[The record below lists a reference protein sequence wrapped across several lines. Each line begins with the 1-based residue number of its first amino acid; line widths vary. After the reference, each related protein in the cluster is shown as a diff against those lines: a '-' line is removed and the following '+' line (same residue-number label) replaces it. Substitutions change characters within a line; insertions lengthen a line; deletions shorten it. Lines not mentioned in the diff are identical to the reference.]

1 MEKQQVS
8 IEKVLNNTLI
18 LMGETIRMRNIKLIK
33 NIEPNLPVIQGNSN
47 QFEQVFINLLQNA
60 LGAFDN
66 NIKNGKISIDISMLK
81 DKELVVIIV
90 SDNGVG
96 IKREHLSKIFEP
108 FFTTKEIGKGTGL
121 GLSIV
126 YGIIQE
132 HRGSIECEST
142 INEGT
147 TFRIELPI
155 S

>member
-1 MEKQQVS
+1 
-8 IEKVLNNTLI
+8 
-18 LMGETIRMRNIKLIK
+18 
-33 NIEPNLPVIQGNSN
+33 VIQGNSN